1 LAIFEEEFP
10 TKRRLSQKE
19 EWLKLYDNLSEQRQ
33 SMKMWMD
40 DIDANTIH
48 ASSFLFIP
56 IHQKNH
62 WSLLVVDLLRRA
74 MVHLDS
80 MWPPG
85 STAIADRVVS
95 TTYFYAATIILIL
108 VEWMASV
115 LCRLHAYFIGLPI
128 SVLL

>member
-1 LAIFEEEFP
+1 LEIFEEEFP

-19 EWLKLYDNLSEQRQ
+19 EWLKLNDLLREQRQ

-62 WSLLVVDLLRRA
+62 WSLLVVDLLRRT

-95 TTYFYAATIILIL
+95 NTYF
-108 VEWMASV
+108 
-115 LCRLHAYFIGLPI
+115 LCSHYHAYTC
-128 SVLL
+128 

>member
-1 LAIFEEEFP
+1 MAIFDEEFP

-19 EWLKLYDNLSEQRQ
+19 EWLKLNDLLNEQRQ
-33 SMKMWMD
+33 SMKIWMD
-40 DIDANTIH
+40 DIDANTIK

-74 MVHLDS
+74 VVHLDS

-95 TTYFYAATIILIL
+95 TLIFMQPLSCLYLLNGMLLFYLGFMHILL
-108 VEWMASV
+108 A
-115 LCRLHAYFIGLPI
+115 CR
-128 SVLL
+128 